1 MKFGQFASVGQ
12 SMIGTF
18 LPLVPLSFTAMVSS
32 CIAHGC
38 TNRSKSGSGWSFF
51 RFPLKKP
58 ELLTKWVQAIH
69 RKNWSPNNYSRICSD
84 HFDPSCF
91 GEKAWENWPDIDRK
105 CCSIYLPSISQTF
118 ASKAKKERQLPK
130 KRKLT
135 DSLPLS
141 SPSPSN
147 VAFDHAYASKA
158 DVASKAKV
166 SANQVAH
173 LKQKVKALK
182 QRVRRRDVRI
192 RNLSALLKVIICL
205 RC

>member
-1 MKFGQFASVGQ
+1 MKFGQFASIGQ

-18 LPLVPLSFTAMVSS
+18 LPLVLLSFTAMVSS
-32 CIAHGC
+32 CIAYGC
-38 TNRSKSGSGWSFF
+38 TNRSKSGSGRSFF

-58 ELLTKWVQAIH
+58 ELLVKWVQAIH

-84 HFDPSCF
+84 HFDPSCLVKKP
-91 GEKAWENWPDIDRK
+91 GKIGLILTENAV
-105 CCSIYLPSISQTF
+105 PSIFQAF
-118 ASKAKKERQLPK
+118 PKHLQAKPKKERQLPK

-166 SANQVAH
+166 SAN
-173 LKQKVKALK
+173 
-182 QRVRRRDVRI
+182 
-192 RNLSALLKVIICL
+192 
-205 RC
+205 

>member
-1 MKFGQFASVGQ
+1 MKFGQFASIGQ

-18 LPLVPLSFTAMVSS
+18 LPLVLLSFTAVVSS
-32 CIAHGC
+32 CIAYGC

-51 RFPLKKP
+51 RFTLKKP

-84 HFDPSCF
+84 HFDPSCLVKKP
-91 GEKAWENWPDIDRK
+91 GKICLILTKNAVL
-105 CCSIYLPSISQTF
+105 SIFQAFLKHLQAKP
-118 ASKAKKERQLPK
+118 KKERQLPK

-158 DVASKAKV
+158 DVASKA
-166 SANQVAH
+166 
-173 LKQKVKALK
+173 
-182 QRVRRRDVRI
+182 
-192 RNLSALLKVIICL
+192 
-205 RC
+205 

>member
-1 MKFGQFASVGQ
+1 MLFHLSSKHFPNICKQ
-12 SMIGTF
+12 S
-18 LPLVPLSFTAMVSS
+18 
-32 CIAHGC
+32 
-38 TNRSKSGSGWSFF
+38 
-51 RFPLKKP
+51 
-58 ELLTKWVQAIH
+58 Q
-69 RKNWSPNNYSRICSD
+69 
-84 HFDPSCF
+84 
-91 GEKAWENWPDIDRK
+91 
-105 CCSIYLPSISQTF
+105 
-118 ASKAKKERQLPK
+118 KKERQLPK

-141 SPSPSN
+141 FPSPSN

-192 RNLSALLKVIICL
+192 RNLSALFNVLQKQKLVTDEQHDMLENNFSGVGKTFSKIRFKMPKVHMGTGTAL
-205 RC
+205 RQNSLL

>member
-1 MKFGQFASVGQ
+1 MLA
-12 SMIGTF
+12 
-18 LPLVPLSFTAMVSS
+18 
-32 CIAHGC
+32 
-38 TNRSKSGSGWSFF
+38 
-51 RFPLKKP
+51 
-58 ELLTKWVQAIH
+58 KWVQAIH

-84 HFDPSCF
+84 HFDPSCLVKKP
-91 GEKAWENWPDIDRK
+91 GKIGLILTENAV
-105 CCSIYLPSISQTF
+105 PSIFQAF
-118 ASKAKKERQLPK
+118 PKHLQAKPKKERQLPK

-147 VAFDHAYASKA
+147 IAFDHAYASKA

-192 RNLSALLKVIICL
+192 SLLCSVFYKSRNWLLMSNMTCL
-205 RC
+205 KTTCWCWQKTFPRSDSKCQKYT